1 MLSTETNSRP
11 RPHATLPLP
20 LHRAQIPQPV
30 IFAARFQPLYKSARL
45 IRRGGI
51 VHACKR
57 YTVAERQCA
66 VIARSNA
73 ILYRQRELAALCTSA
88 TRSSRNNFFCPAT
101 GAAAA
106 APPPACA
113 PEEEALPPP
122 AAPSAATARCAHLE
136 ELARLRRGLLLL
148 RVCWACRRGGSRRT
162 LAASSSPSPRS
173 TPPSLRSSCSKS
185 SPSNE
190 QAPRKAQINLRQ
202 AKL

>member
-1 MLSTETNSRP
+1 MCLPVNFKWCVVSVGGMGSRESATTRGMLSTETNSRP

-51 VHACKR
+51 VRACKK
-57 YTVAERQCA
+57 YTVAERQGA
-66 VIARSNA
+66 VMPARTPSCTCL
-73 ILYRQRELAALCTSA
+73 LYRQRELAALCTSA
-88 TRSSRNNFFCPAT
+88 TRSSRNNFFCPTT

-122 AAPSAATARCAHLE
+122 AAPRAATARCAHLE
-136 ELARLRRGLLLL
+136 ELARLLL
-148 RVCWACRRGGSRRT
+148 
-162 LAASSSPSPRS
+162 
-173 TPPSLRSSCSKS
+173 
-185 SPSNE
+185 
-190 QAPRKAQINLRQ
+190 
-202 AKL
+202 